1 MSETIPADSGLL
13 GKDSAVCVRLFR
25 CQERTSLLLFL
36 LLCDTQAK
44 HTCSWTHGSRGYSA
58 RARVPAF
65 VLDEA
70 SNRRHPKMV
79 NLLNQQRAKK
89 KNEAF
94 VSPSVCLLSS
104 PPLFTTVRLRFAPF
118 IFKTAPQLNFSPP
131 SVKFK

>member
-1 MSETIPADSGLL
+1 MSETIPADSGPL

-44 HTCSWTHGSRGYSA
+44 HTRSWTHGSRGYSA

-79 NLLNQQRAKK
+79 NLLDQQRAKK
-89 KNEAF
+89 KPGLCFSLCLSF
-94 VSPSVCLLSS
+94 VLAAIIHHRS
-104 PPLFTTVRLRFAPF
+104 PPIRPIHIQNCPAIEFLSPLR
-118 IFKTAPQLNFSPP
+118 
-131 SVKFK
+131 